1 MRLQFLFAYGK
12 HHLLLLPY
20 TTINSLPACKHNL
33 TWLISDEVFE
43 VKINLTGT
51 IAQIVSLIEKFL
63 VISDHQKLK
72 NTGAWDNI
80 LHVPDGYKF

>member
-1 MRLQFLFAYGK
+1 MFSVGKTNIWKFVRLQFLFAYGK
-12 HHLLLLPY
+12 HHLLLLPHI
-20 TTINSLPACKHNL
+20 TINSLPACKHNL

-72 NTGAWDNI
+72 NTGA
-80 LHVPDGYKF
+80 